1 MAKLFIVATPIGNL
15 ADFSARA
22 VDTLKAVDII
32 ACEDTRH
39 SKILLD
45 KYNIGTKLIAY
56 HKFNEKNSTEGIIKL
71 LKSGKNVALISDAG
85 MPLVCDPGQILVKRA
100 IEEHIEYTVIP
111 GANAMLCALVMSGF
125 DTGCFAFFGFLSEK
139 NKECKAQL
147 DKISNFDGVS
157 VIYSSKHNINADLN
171 KLANV
176 VAGRRVCV
184 VSEISKVYERVE
196 FFRLGEIVLDL
207 DNMSTTKDAQNNG
220 TAQSNEKADEPITY
234 IANPTGEYVV
244 VIDKGEVGEKEM
256 TDEECVKM
264 IDLLIKSGTNL
275 TDACK
280 QIAKE
285 SKRSKRDLYN
295 MYLKK

>member
-45 KYNIGTKLIAY
+45 KYNITTKLIAY

-85 MPLVCDPGQILVKRA
+85 MPLICDPGQIL
-100 IEEHIEYTVIP
+100 IERVIAENIEYTVIP

-125 DTGCFAFFGFLSEK
+125 DSSCFAFFGFLSEK
-139 NKECKAQL
+139 NKECNITL
-147 DKISNFDGVS
+147 ENISNFNGTS
-157 VIYSSKHNINADLN
+157 IIYSSKHNINTDLN
-171 KLANV
+171 KLAN
-176 VAGRRVCV
+176 ALGSRRVCV
-184 VSEISKVYERVE
+184 VSEISKVYEHTE
-196 FFRLGEIVLDL
+196 FLRLGEIDI
-207 DNMSTTKDAQNNG
+207 DNQPIENEIDGKKTT
-220 TAQSNEKADEPITY
+220 TYPITY
-234 IANPTGEYVV
+234 ISNPTGEYVI
-244 VIDKGEVGEKEM
+244 VIEKGETNQTEL

-264 IDLLIKSGTNL
+264 VNTLVKSGTNL

-285 SKRSKRDLYN
+285 TKRSKRDIYN
-295 MYLKK
+295 LYLKNN

>member
-22 VDTLKAVDII
+22 IDTLKAVDII

-45 KYNIGTKLIAY
+45 KYSIDTKTIAY

-85 MPLVCDPGQILVKRA
+85 MPLICDPGAVLIERL
-100 IEEHIEYTVIP
+100 IEENIEYTVVP

-125 DTGCFAFFGFLSEK
+125 DTSCFAFFGFLSEK
-139 NKECKAQL
+139 NKECNRQL
-147 DKISNFDGVS
+147 NNISSFNGVS
-157 VIYSSKHNINADLN
+157 AIYSSKYNINSDLN

-176 VAGRRVCV
+176 LAGRRVCV
-184 VSEISKVYERVE
+184 VSEISKVYEHIE
-196 FFRLGEIVLDL
+196 FFRLGEIKL
-207 DNMSTTKDAQNNG
+207 DNNEPVVENLPNG
-220 TAQSNEKADEPITY
+220 KSKENYPITY
-234 IANPTGEYVV
+234 ISNPTGEYVV
-244 VIDKGEVGEKEM
+244 VIDKGEIEESEL
-256 TDEECVKM
+256 TDDECVKM
-264 IDLLIKSGTNL
+264 IEMLVNSGTGL

-280 QIAKE
+280 QIAKDT
-285 SKRSKRDLYN
+285 KRSKRDLYN
-295 MYLKK
+295 MYLKNQEK

>member
-1 MAKLFIVATPIGNL
+1 MSKLFIVATPIGNL

-45 KYNIGTKLIAY
+45 KYNIDTKTIAY

-71 LKSGKNVALISDAG
+71 LKGGKNVALVSDAG
-85 MPLVCDPGQILVKRA
+85 MPLVCDPGQILIERL
-100 IEEHIEYTVIP
+100 IEEKIEYTVIP

-125 DTGCFAFFGFLSEK
+125 DTSSFAFFGFLSEK
-139 NKECKAQL
+139 NKECNQQL
-147 DKISNFDGVS
+147 NNIASFNGVS
-157 VIYSSKHNINADLN
+157 VIYSSKYNINSDLN

-176 VAGRRVCV
+176 LAGRRVCV
-184 VSEISKVYERVE
+184 VSEISKVYEHIE
-196 FFRLGEIVLDL
+196 FLRLGEIKLH
-207 DNMSTTKDAQNNG
+207 DNNPQVEQLPNGKTKENY
-220 TAQSNEKADEPITY
+220 PITY
-234 IANPTGEYVV
+234 ISNPAGEYVI
-244 VIDKGEVGEKEM
+244 VIDKGELAEIEL
-256 TDEECVKM
+256 TDEQCVSM
-264 IDLLIKSGTNL
+264 VEMLVKSGTNL

-280 QIAKE
+280 QVAKE

-295 MYLKK
+295 LYLKFQEKN

>member
-45 KYNIGTKLIAY
+45 KYKIDTKLIAY
-56 HKFNEKNSTEGIIKL
+56 HKFNEKNSTEGIVKL
-71 LKSGKNVALISDAG
+71 LKAGKNVALISDAG
-85 MPLVCDPGQILVKRA
+85 MPLISDPGQVL
-100 IEEHIEYTVIP
+100 IERLIAEKIEYTVIP

-125 DTGCFAFFGFLSEK
+125 DTSSFAFFGFLSEK
-139 NKECKAQL
+139 NKDCIKQL
-147 DKISNFDGVS
+147 NNISNFNGTS
-157 VIYSSKHNINADLN
+157 VIYSSKYNINSDLN
-171 KLANV
+171 KLAN
-176 VAGRRVCV
+176 ALGSRRVCV

-196 FFRLGEIVLDL
+196 FFTLGEIKLD
-207 DNMSTTKDAQNNG
+207 
-220 TAQSNEKADEPITY
+220 SNEPTIEQLPNGKKKETYAITY
-234 IANPTGEYVV
+234 IPNPTGEYVI
-244 VIDKGEVGEKEM
+244 VIDKGEMVQEELSDEDCIKLVGALV
-256 TDEECVKM
+256 D
-264 IDLLIKSGTNL
+264 SGTNL

-285 SKRSKRDLYN
+285 TGKSKRDIYN
-295 MYLKK
+295 LYLKQNK

>member
-22 VDTLKAVDII
+22 IDTLKAVDII

-45 KYNIGTKLIAY
+45 KYKIATKLIAY

-85 MPLVCDPGQILVKRA
+85 MPLISDPGQVLIERV
-100 IEEHIEYTVIP
+100 IEEKLEYTVIP

-125 DTGCFAFFGFLSEK
+125 DTSSFAFFGFLSEK
-139 NKECKAQL
+139 NKECNRQL
-147 DKISNFDGVS
+147 NEIATFKGVS
-157 VIYSSKHNINADLN
+157 VIYSSKYNINSDLN
-171 KLANV
+171 KLAN
-176 VAGRRVCV
+176 ALGSRKVCV

-196 FFRLGEIVLDL
+196 FLRLGEIVLDDNNQPIVETL
-207 DNMSTTKDAQNNG
+207 DNGKRKETYA
-220 TAQSNEKADEPITY
+220 ITY
-234 IANPTGEYVV
+234 ISNPTGEYVI
-244 VIDKGEVGEKEM
+244 VIDKGEVAETEL
-256 TDEECVKM
+256 TDEECVNM
-264 IDLLIKSGTNL
+264 INMLINSGTNL

-280 QIAKE
+280 QIAKDT
-285 SKRSKRDLYN
+285 KRSKRDLYN
-295 MYLKK
+295 TYLKLQK

>member
-22 VDTLKAVDII
+22 IDTLKAVDII

-45 KYNIGTKLIAY
+45 KYKIATKLIAY

-85 MPLVCDPGQILVKRA
+85 MPLISDPGQVLIERV
-100 IEEHIEYTVIP
+100 IEEKLEYTVIP

-125 DTGCFAFFGFLSEK
+125 DTSSFAFFGFLSEK
-139 NKECKAQL
+139 NKECNRQL
-147 DKISNFDGVS
+147 NEIATFKGVS
-157 VIYSSKHNINADLN
+157 VIYSSKYNINSDLN
-171 KLANV
+171 KLAN
-176 VAGRRVCV
+176 ALGSRKVCV

-196 FFRLGEIVLDL
+196 FLRLGEIVLDDNNQPIVETL
-207 DNMSTTKDAQNNG
+207 DNGKRKETYA
-220 TAQSNEKADEPITY
+220 ITY
-234 IANPTGEYVV
+234 ISNPTGEYVI
-244 VIDKGEVGEKEM
+244 VIDKGEVAETEL
-256 TDEECVKM
+256 TDEECVNM
-264 IDLLIKSGTNL
+264 INMLINSGINL

-280 QIAKE
+280 QIAKDT
-285 SKRSKRDLYN
+285 KRSKRDLYN
-295 MYLKK
+295 TYLKLQK